1 MKWFGFLSKQEK
13 ESNLRRRTNS
23 LLNHG

>member
-13 ESNLRRRTNS
+13 KK
-23 LLNHG
+23 